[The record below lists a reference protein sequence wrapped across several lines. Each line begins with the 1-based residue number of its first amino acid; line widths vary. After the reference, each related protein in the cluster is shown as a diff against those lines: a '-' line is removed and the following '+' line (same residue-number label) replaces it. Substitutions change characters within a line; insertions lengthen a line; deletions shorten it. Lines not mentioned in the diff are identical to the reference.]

1 MSCTN
6 KCPQTE
12 DLRQLLDNKLSN
24 AAQEECTEHLDHCSG
39 CQQKLEEIAT
49 EGTNLSSVVE
59 HLTQSVPMATS
70 AYWPALREIDAAIA
84 QAAGNQK
91 SLHGNAVITP
101 PPSDR
106 DTPPKTRK
114 KDASL
119 DFLDPPTDPSYLGR
133 LAHFDVMRV
142 LGRGGMGV
150 VLEAFDSKLQRHVAI
165 KVLDPEV
172 AEDELGRQRFCRE
185 ARSAASVT
193 HENVVAVHQVEKV
206 LEKGIAFLVMQLI
219 SGETLEQRMSREKI
233 LPLNE
238 IVRISMEAARGLSA
252 AHAQGLIHRDVK
264 PGNILLEPPTNRVKL
279 TDFGLARIT
288 EDVKLT
294 RTGYVSGT
302 PLYMAP
308 EQALGAEPDPRSDLF
323 SLGAVMYEMA
333 AGQTPFTGSSAL
345 AILKQI
351 TEAKHKPLREV
362 NPNAPVWLAEIIDD
376 LLAKKPADRYDTA
389 ADLAEVLEYHWAH
402 LKTSSEELPAVCQVE
417 LRRRS
422 VRNRAIAGVVG
433 VALLAI
439 GLIGGLLLSGGFFGG
454 RVVGP
459 PAAES
464 AAKPIAV
471 LSAQAGSVW
480 SVAFDPKGDT
490 VAMATEDGSVRL
502 WDWQTQSVRSTLKA
516 HSGLVW
522 HAQYSPSGEY
532 LATTGDDSKLK
543 IWQPGEFQPQHTF
556 ASTNAI
562 RGLAISHDGRLIYA
576 GGRDGSLYKIS
587 LDSAEQPEPVRRE
600 HSIYTAALSP
610 DGQTLAVA
618 GSDKTIYLLDTEKFQ
633 TKLELDKHAGSVYG
647 LAFHK
652 DGQRLAS
659 AGWDQTIRIWN
670 TSSGLVEKEWPGQ
683 SDDLWAI
690 AYSPD
695 GTKLATAGQ
704 DGSVKLWDA
713 ESGQL
718 LATYLGHGKTVHT
731 VAFNGAGTMLI
742 SGGRDGSARVWPVK

>member
-1 MSCTN
+1 MKPN
-6 KCPQTE
+6 ECPQTE
-12 DLRQLLDNKLSN
+12 DLRQLLGNQLDSKV
-24 AAQEECTEHLDHCSG
+24 QEACTQHLDHCSG

-49 EGTNLSSVVE
+49 EGPKLSAVVE
-59 HLTQSVPMATS
+59 RLSDSQPLPTS
-70 AYWPALREIDAAIA
+70 AYWPALREIDRAIA
-84 QAAGNQK
+84 QVAGQ
-91 SLHGNAVITP
+91 STPRTGVAVATP
-101 PPSDR
+101 A
-106 DTPPKTRK
+106 DTTSRQRK
-114 KDASL
+114 KEASL

-172 AEDELGRQRFCRE
+172 AEDDLGRQRFCRE

-206 LEKGIAFLVMQLI
+206 PEKGIAFLVMQLVN
-219 SGETLEQRMSREKI
+219 GETLEQRLAREKR
-233 LPLNE
+233 LPLSE
-238 IVRISMEAARGLSA
+238 MVRISMEAARGLAA
-252 AHAQGLIHRDVK
+252 AHAQGLIHRDIK
-264 PGNILLEPPTNRVKL
+264 PANILLEPPHDRVKL

-333 AGQTPFTGSSAL
+333 TGQTPFSGSSAL

-351 TEAKHKPLREV
+351 TEVKHKPVREV
-362 NPNAPVWLAEIIDD
+362 NPQAPVWLAEIIDD
-376 LLAKKPADRYDTA
+376 LLAKKPADRYDSA
-389 ADLAEVLEYHWAH
+389 ADLAEVLEFHWAH
-402 LKTSSEELPAVCQVE
+402 LRTSSDELPGVCQVE
-417 LRRRS
+417 KRRQAI
-422 VRNRAIAGVVG
+422 RNRVVISVVG
-433 VALLAI
+433 ATLLLVGLLAGFLLNP
-439 GLIGGLLLSGGFFGG
+439 GLFSITPRSS
-454 RVVGP
+454 
-459 PAAES
+459 AE
-464 AAKPIAV
+464 PLAV
-471 LSAQAGSVW
+471 LTASAGSVW
-480 SVAFDPKGDT
+480 SVAFDPSSET

-502 WDWQTQSVRSTLKA
+502 WDWKTQSVRATLKA

-522 HAQYSPSGEY
+522 HSRYSPTGDY
-532 LATTGDDSKLK
+532 LATTGDDGSLK
-543 IWQPGEFQPQHTF
+543 IWLKGEVQPQHMF
-556 ASTNAI
+556 SSTNAL

-576 GGRDGSLYKIS
+576 GSRDGNLYKIS
-587 LDSAEQPEPVRRE
+587 LDSAEQPEPVKRE
-600 HSIYTAALSP
+600 HSIYTVALSP

-618 GSDKTIYLLDTEKFQ
+618 GSDKTVYLLDTEKFQ

-647 LAFHK
+647 LAFHQE
-652 DGQRLAS
+652 GHRLAS
-659 AGWDQTIRIWN
+659 VGWDQTIRIWN
-670 TSSGLVEKEWPGQ
+670 TDSGELVNEWPGQ
-683 SDDLWAI
+683 SDDLWAV

-704 DGSVKLWDA
+704 DGSVKLWNA
-713 ESGQL
+713 ETGTL

-731 VAFNGAGTMLI
+731 VAFNHAGTMLI
-742 SGGRDGSARVWPVK
+742 SGGRDGSARIWPVK

>member
-1 MSCTN
+1 MKPTTQ
-6 KCPQTE
+6 CPQTE
-12 DLRQLLDNKLSN
+12 DLRQLLGNQLDSKT
-24 AAQEECTEHLDHCSG
+24 QEECTEHLDHCSG

-59 HLTQSVPMATS
+59 HLSESEPMATS

-91 SLHGNAVITP
+91 GMQGNAVITP
-101 PPSDR
+101 PPRDR
-106 DTPPKTRK
+106 DTNPKPRK
-114 KDASL
+114 KDATL

-165 KVLDPEV
+165 KVLDPDV

-206 LEKGIAFLVMQLI
+206 PEKGIAFLVMQLI
-219 SGETLEQRMSREKI
+219 SGETLEQRMNREKI
-233 LPLNE
+233 LPVNE
-238 IVRISMEAARGLSA
+238 IVRISMEAARGLAA

-351 TEAKHKPLREV
+351 TEAKHKPLKEV
-362 NPNAPVWLAEIIDD
+362 NPHAPAWLAEIIDD
-376 LLAKKPADRYDTA
+376 LLAKKPAERYDTA

-417 LRRRS
+417 KRRQTI
-422 VRNRAIAGVVG
+422 RNRVVISAVG
-433 VALLAI
+433 VTLLMVGLLAGFLMNP
-439 GLIGGLLLSGGFFGG
+439 GLFSMKP
-454 RVVGP
+454 RS
-459 PAAES
+459 S
-464 AAKPIAV
+464 AAPLAV
-471 LSAQAGSVW
+471 LSAKAGSVW

-502 WDWQTQSVRSTLKA
+502 WDWKTQSVRSTLKA

-522 HAQYSPSGEY
+522 HAQYSPTSDY

-543 IWQPGEFQPQHTF
+543 IWLPGEFQPEHTF

-562 RGLAISHDGRLIYA
+562 RGLAISQDGGLIYA
-576 GGRDGSLYKIS
+576 GGRDGSLYKFAMNAS
-587 LDSAEQPEPVRRE
+587 EQPEPVKRE
-600 HSIYTAALSP
+600 HSIYTLALAP
-610 DGQTLAVA
+610 DGKTLAVA
-618 GSDKTIYLLDTEKFQ
+618 GSDKIIYLLDTEKFQ
-633 TKLELDKHAGSVYG
+633 PKLELDKHAGSVYG

-659 AGWDQTIRIWN
+659 AGWDKTIRIWN
-670 TSSGLVEKEWPGQ
+670 TSSGLVEKEWSGE
-683 SDDLWAI
+683 SGDLWSI

-704 DGSVKLWDA
+704 DGSVKLWNA
-713 ESGQL
+713 ETGKL
-718 LATYLGHGKTVHT
+718 LATYLGHENTVHT
-731 VAFNGAGTMLI
+731 VTFNRAGTMLI
-742 SGGRDGSARVWPVK
+742 SGGRDGSARIWPVR